1 MIRSTLALLSAL
13 ACAGCCSAELP
24 QLESEDPVERRESL
38 ACLTEQVEGEPTLRK
53 PLVAAA
59 LQLKEPSVEPDPAV
73 RSAAIRTLAH
83 LKVRDGVA
91 SVISALAAETDPIVR
106 RAAIE
111 YLGGLKAEPGLAVVR
126 ARLTEDSDREVRL
139 ACARELSAWK
149 DTSPATRLALLKA
162 LSDFDVSVRHNAR
175 RSLSALYDTD
185 QGLGAAAWRRYFE
198 LQAASRP
205 GPEPSPGPPLPE
217 GPELPPLDE
226 REFLEEGS
234 DRVTPP
240 DEFDFPEDESAG
252 DKKPSEEPSGPPMP
266 EGPEGGEPSGP
277 PMPEGPE
284 DRK

>member
-1 MIRSTLALLSAL
+1 MIRPTLLLLSAI

-24 QLESEDPVERRESL
+24 QLESENPVERRESL
-38 ACLTEQVEGEPTLRK
+38 ACLTEQVEDDPSLRK
-53 PLVAAA
+53 SVVAAA

-91 SVISALAAETDPIVR
+91 SVISSLDAETDPIVR
-106 RAAIE
+106 RAAVE

-126 ARLTEDSDREVRL
+126 ARLTTDSDREVRL

-149 DTSPATRLALLKA
+149 DTSSETQLALLKA

-175 RSLSALYDTD
+175 RSLTALYETD
-185 QGLGAAAWRRYFE
+185 QGLSAAAWRRYFE
-198 LQAASRP
+198 LRAATEAGPQEP
-205 GPEPSPGPPLPE
+205 GDGPPLPE

-226 REFLEEGS
+226 SEFLEEGG

-240 DEFDFPEDESAG
+240 DEFDFPADESPG
-252 DKKPSEEPSGPPMP
+252 DESPEEPSGPPMP

-284 DRK
+284 DRQ